1 MPFDAQAQGEYM
13 SIGAPPISPFA
24 NREGF
29 SQAPYALFQSQEI
42 YALEQKTIFQGRSW
56 NYLCLEVELAEPGD
70 YVATHAG
77 HTPVI
82 VVRAED
88 GFIYAFEIGRA
99 HV

>member
-70 YVATHAG
+70 YVATHRSEERRVG
-77 HTPVI
+77 KECDSTCRSRGLPEH
-82 VVRAED
+82 
-88 GFIYAFEIGRA
+88 
-99 HV
+99 